1 MRSLSP
7 HEASRIAAELLTL
20 AGQLNGLADLKTRFA
35 ACPLVDR
42 LFARLT
48 DPIEGRIVT
57 LLAKDSA

>member
-1 MRSLSP
+1 VRALSP

-35 ACPLVDR
+35 ACPLVDT
-42 LFARLT
+42 LFDRLT
-48 DPIEGRIVT
+48 SPLEDRLVA

>member
-1 MRSLSP
+1 
-7 HEASRIAAELLTL
+7 L